1 MKIVG
6 IRNVDFTAQDGSH
19 IVGVSLYCSYEI
31 TRNGAGYAVDK
42 VFVSE
47 NKLRDVMYRPEVG
60 DEIVVNYNRFGKVE
74 SISPL
79 NN

>member
-6 IRNVDFTAQDGSH
+6 IRNVDFTAQDGNR
-19 IVGVSLYCSYEI
+19 IVGVSLYCSYGI
-31 TRNGAGYAVDK
+31 TKNGAGCAVDK
-42 VFVSE
+42 IFVSE
-47 NKLRDVMYRPEVG
+47 NKLREVMYLPEVG
-60 DEIVVNYNRFGKVE
+60 DDIVVNYNRFGKVE